1 MKAIWRLAVCLVC
14 LALGGAAWGAG
25 EDVSTI
31 AQATDEHYNR
41 LKSFKAD
48 FTEIYQSPGVSRT
61 ESGTLWLKK
70 PGRMRWEYSQPREK
84 LFLTDSKTAYFYVPG
99 EHQARRTPIKNLDDM
114 RSPLRYLLGKTKLDK
129 ELVGLALAP
138 DAPPLQPGDV
148 VLRGVPKGMKD
159 RVEEVLLEVSPGR
172 QIQRIVIR
180 EIDGTSTDFRFSHT
194 TENVPVK
201 DDLFH
206 FTPPP
211 GVEIINENQAAQ

>member
-1 MKAIWRLAVCLVC
+1 MLAAGISGTADGNFMRRIVPRAHGLDTQEIGDYIIVFVGSVNPVSMKAIWRLVVCLVC

-84 LFLTDSKTAYFYVPG
+84 LFLTDAKTAY
-99 EHQARRTPIKNLDDM
+99 
-114 RSPLRYLLGKTKLDK
+114 
-129 ELVGLALAP
+129 
-138 DAPPLQPGDV
+138 
-148 VLRGVPKGMKD
+148 
-159 RVEEVLLEVSPGR
+159 
-172 QIQRIVIR
+172 
-180 EIDGTSTDFRFSHT
+180 
-194 TENVPVK
+194 
-201 DDLFH
+201 
-206 FTPPP
+206 
-211 GVEIINENQAAQ
+211 